1 MADNKKNQSKNQSS
15 NNEKKQVNL
24 DPNRHEGKTFAQVR
38 QETFEGIGEI
48 IGNNESLQKR
58 NVSFKVESNRA
69 GDTEYHMYEDA
80 NPNDT
85 TPARLTAIFDQNQID
100 KAIQSNR
107 NEMEEAIQSR
117 KDDSFYSYDNSKQ
130 GSKTPVLSSDDP
142 DVEVGGGSGS
152 DRGGISL
159 FCVINGVITPI
170 DI

>member
-1 MADNKKNQSKNQSS
+1 MADQKKDSNKGSNQ
-15 NNEKKQVNL
+15 KKAPIKL
-24 DPNRHEGKTFAQVR
+24 DPNRHEGKTFADVR
-38 QETFEGIGEI
+38 KETFKGIGEI
-48 IGNNESLQKR
+48 IGNNENLQKR

-85 TPARLTAIFDQNQID
+85 NPARLTAIFNQDQID

-117 KDDSFYSYDNSKQ
+117 KEDSFYAYDDTKQ
-130 GSKTPVLSSDDP
+130 KEKAPILSSDDP
-142 DVEVGGGSGS
+142 DVEVGGGGGS
-152 DRGGISL
+152 DRGGVSL

-170 DI
+170 SI